1 MKLAS
6 RIAHIELSPTFR
18 INAAARALAAQGV
31 DVLDFSVGE
40 PDFPT
45 PPAAKEAGKAAID
58 GDVTKY
64 TANEGTLELRR
75 AIAAKLLRD
84 NGLTY
89 APDAILASPGAKSSL
104 SCAVMALFSPGDEV
118 LVPSPYWVSYPEQ
131 IRLSGATPVVVPTR
145 ESAGFK
151 LTAAELD
158 AACTVS
164 TRGLLLN
171 YPSNPTGAC
180 YDAGELAAIAEV
192 ARRRDLVVIAD
203 EIYEKLLFDG
213 RTFTSIASVS
223 DDAYG
228 RTVVVNGVSK
238 SFAMTGWRLG
248 YAAGPKEI
256 VDAMAKVQ
264 SHTTSHPASI
274 SQVAAQAALADSEG
288 DVRRMAAK
296 FAERR
301 EVIVEG
307 IGSLPG
313 VTLVPPA
320 GAFYVYPNVAGLF
333 GREIGGRTVRSGQDV
348 AEALLAA
355 ARIAVVPGE
364 AFGTTHHVRLSFACS
379 MSRIREGIAR
389 LQAALA

>member
-6 RIAHIELSPTFR
+6 RIAGIELSPTFR

-45 PPAAKEAGKAAID
+45 PPAAKDAGKAAID

-64 TANEGTLELRR
+64 TANEGTLELRK

-131 IRLSGATPVVVPTR
+131 IRLAGATPVVVPSR

-151 LTAAELD
+151 LTAAEID

-164 TRGLLLN
+164 TRGLFLN

-180 YDAGELAAIAEV
+180 YDADELLAIAEV
-192 ARRRDLVVIAD
+192 ARRRDLVIIAD

-213 RTFTSIASVS
+213 RTFTSIASLS
-223 DDAYG
+223 DDAYR

-238 SFAMTGWRLG
+238 TFAMTGWRLG

-256 VDAMAKVQ
+256 VEAMAKVQ

-274 SQVAAQAALADSEG
+274 SQAAAKAALSESEA
-288 DVRRMAAK
+288 DVRRMAAE
-296 FAERR
+296 FAKRR
-301 EVIVEG
+301 DFIVEG
-307 IGSLPG
+307 IAALPG

-320 GAFYVYPNVAGLF
+320 GAFYVYPNVSGLF
-333 GREIGGRTVRSGQDV
+333 GRTIGGRVVRSGQDV
-348 AEALLAA
+348 AEALLDA

-364 AFGTTHHVRLSFACS
+364 AFGTTDHVRLSFACS
-379 MSRIREGIAR
+379 MDRIREAR
-389 LQAALA
+389 VRLRAALA